1 MLENI
6 LSEINESLKRIAN
19 SMEKENAKTTKKKKS
34 EAVETVNKTVN
45 DRVNEPMQAPT
56 EEPVQNTLNVLRQV
70 AAADVAPVVPINT
83 APVTYT
89 QEEIARAMSSAM
101 DAGRSDVVFN
111 ILKAFNTNSL
121 MGINQNQYGD
131 VARMLREAGIKI

>member
-1 MLENI
+1 MLEQI
-6 LSEINESLKRIAN
+6 LEKINMNLERIAVVL
-19 SMEKENAKTTKKKKS
+19 EKEDVAATTKKRNKRAKEESFVDS
-34 EAVETVNKTVN
+34 ETQMSENSEMPISKMEVASVQQVIPVNS
-45 DRVNEPMQAPT
+45 EP
-56 EEPVQNTLNVLRQV
+56 EK
-70 AAADVAPVVPINT
+70 
-83 APVTYT
+83 YT

-121 MGINQNQYGD
+121 MGINPNQYGD

>member
-6 LSEINESLKRIAN
+6 LEQINKNLERIAN
-19 SMEKENAKTTKKKKS
+19 SLEKESAKVTAKRKNAKDSVNSS
-34 EAVETVNKTVN
+34 EAKEVKTENV
-45 DRVNEPMQAPT
+45 QAQITT
-56 EEPVQNTLNVLRQV
+56 EEPTQNVVNPIEQTVT
-70 AAADVAPVVPINT
+70 PVVPVNT

-101 DAGRSDVVFN
+101 DAGRSDIVFN
-111 ILKAFNTNSL
+111 ILKVFNTNSL
-121 MGINQNQYGD
+121 MGINPNQYGE